1 MKIGIF
7 YGSSTGNTES
17 VATQLAKK
25 LNVDKSNL
33 LDVSGTGVQNK
44 IINYDIL
51 ILGSSTWGDGDV
63 EDDWNVD
70 SLKSYDLKG
79 KKVAVFGTGDS
90 SSFPDTFCNGMS
102 FLADAAQVAGAELIG
117 NKVGLEGY
125 DFDESLSVVDG
136 YFVGLAIDE
145 ENESDLT
152 NERVDKWVEQL
163 KASL

>member
-25 LNVDKSNL
+25 LGVDKNNL
-33 LDVSGTGVQNK
+33 FDVAKSGGQAK
-44 IINYDIL
+44 IENYDIL
-51 ILGSSTWGDGDV
+51 ILGSSTWGDGNV
-63 EDDWNVD
+63 EDDWDIATLQSAN
-70 SLKSYDLKG
+70 LKG

-102 FLADAAQVAGAELIG
+102 YLAAATEKAGAELIG
-117 NKVGLEGY
+117 NKVKIEGY
-125 DFDESLSVVDG
+125 TFDESLSVVDG

-145 ENESDLT
+145 ENEFKLT
-152 NERVDKWVEQL
+152 QQRIDAWIAQL
-163 KASL
+163 AL

>member
-17 VATQLAKK
+17 VATQIAKK

-33 LDVSGTGVQNK
+33 FDVSRTGVQAK
-44 IINYDIL
+44 VVDYDVL
-51 ILGSSTWGDGDV
+51 VLGSSTWGDGEV
-63 EDDWNVD
+63 EDDWNID
-70 SLKSYDLKG
+70 GLKKSDLKG

-102 FLADAAQVAGAELIG
+102 YLADAAQVAGAELIG
-117 NKVGLEGY
+117 NKVKIEGY
-125 DFDESLSVVDG
+125 TFDESLSVIDG

-145 ENESDLT
+145 ENESKLT
-152 NERVDKWVEQL
+152 DQRIDEWVKQIQT
-163 KASL
+163 SL